1 MARRLKKAV
10 DQEEINECKNY
21 FDFIDYY
28 PKDLKYLALFPSS
41 SNDNNDDEHG
51 DDDGNAASKAITTTE
66 KRREEIMEKIKEYKE
81 QGLLKPGFVWRWK
94 SRNDTTLDP
103 ELLDSDHELDT
114 STPPANQDVDQDG
127 AVDLE
132 KDDFFV

>member
-10 DQEEINECKNY
+10 DKEDINQCEKY

-41 SNDNNDDEHG
+41 SLVHDDDYNNDNT
-51 DDDGNAASKAITTTE
+51 ASTSSSKTSTTTE
-66 KRREEIMEKIKEYKE
+66 KRREEIMEKIMEYK
-81 QGLLKPGFVWRWK
+81 QKGLLKPGFVWRWK

-114 STPPANQDVDQDG
+114 SSTPNANQEDG
-127 AVDLE
+127 ALDLD